1 MNTRQPPPPMG
12 LLHIPQRPVLVSLVP
27 NVAAHGT
34 GANASCRSDP
44 FHGMT
49 VQELFKDVFPRRPQ
63 GHQNG
68 IPFGEG
74 FVEVGGVVA
83 VTVARRGGGVGC
95 WMGE

>member
-12 LLHIPQRPVLVSLVP
+12 LLHIPQRPVLVGLVP

-34 GANASCRSDP
+34 GPNASCISDP

-49 VQELFKDVFPRRPQ
+49 VEELFKDVFPRRPQ

-68 IPFGEG
+68 LPFGEG
-74 FVEVGGVVA
+74 FVEVGGMVA
-83 VTVARRGGGVGC
+83 GARAREGGVGW

>member
-1 MNTRQPPPPMG
+1 MNTRQPAPPMG
-12 LLHIPQRPVLVSLVP
+12 LLHIPQRPVLVGLVA

-34 GANASCRSDP
+34 GANASCISNP

-49 VQELFKDVFPRRPQ
+49 VQELFKDVFSRRPQ
-63 GHQNG
+63 RHQNG

-83 VTVARRGGGVGC
+83 VGRAREGGVGW